1 MRNKILMITAM
12 LAVMVAITGIAAATS
27 VDINTSNAVGN
38 PDTINNP
45 LDGSTVT
52 STDVLLYSITGPS
65 GIRTLRVESSNPNLY
80 VRVYNTA
87 IGFNTGFTNSGN
99 EASWTWSGSGTQS
112 FTVEI
117 YGTSAASGATVTVLD
132 KNGGALLGTGLSGI
146 ASGTAD
152 ISIPEFPL
160 VALPIAAVIAL
171 VFIFQ
176 QRKNKKE

>member
-99 EASWTWSGSGTQS
+99 EASWTWSGSGTWS
-112 FTVEI
+112 DT
-117 YGTSAASGATVTVLD
+117 ASRCL
-132 KNGGALLGTGLSGI
+132 
-146 ASGTAD
+146 
-152 ISIPEFPL
+152 
-160 VALPIAAVIAL
+160 
-171 VFIFQ
+171 
-176 QRKNKKE
+176 